1 MGWCGHADV
10 SGREI
15 HRSALRGDTVAAG
28 RFCYALRMTLDAV
41 KRCLLEQRALLLEH
55 GVSAIYVFGSVARG
69 RATVESDIDLLVEFS
84 RPIGLVG
91 FVRLQQR
98 LAAVLGHPVDLVTP
112 AALKPQLRARI
123 LREAV
128 RAA

>member
-1 MGWCGHADV
+1 MPTSAVRSWCFSCRP
-10 SGREI
+10 SG
-15 HRSALRGDTVAAG
+15 AAG
-28 RFCYALRMTLDAV
+28 RFCYAVRMTLDAV
-41 KRCLLEQRALLLEH
+41 KRCLIDQRDLLLSH

-69 RATVESDIDLLVEFS
+69 RATDQSDIDLLVEFS
-84 RPIGLVG
+84 RPIGLIG

-98 LAAVLGHPVDLVTP
+98 LAAAMGHPVDLVTR

>member
-1 MGWCGHADV
+1 
-10 SGREI
+10 
-15 HRSALRGDTVAAG
+15 
-28 RFCYALRMTLDAV
+28 MTLDAV
-41 KRCLLEQRALLLEH
+41 KRCLVDQRDLLLEH
-55 GVSAIYVFGSVARG
+55 GVSAIYVFGSVALG
-69 RATVESDIDLLVEFS
+69 RATGQSDIDLLVEFS
-84 RPIGLVG
+84 RPIGLIG

-98 LAAVLGHPVDLVTP
+98 LAVVLGRPVDLVTP